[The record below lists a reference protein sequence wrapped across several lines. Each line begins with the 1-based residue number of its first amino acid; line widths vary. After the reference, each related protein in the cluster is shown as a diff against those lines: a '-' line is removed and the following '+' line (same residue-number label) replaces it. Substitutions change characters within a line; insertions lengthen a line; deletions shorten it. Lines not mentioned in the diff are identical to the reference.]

1 MKKKLLLVLLA
12 LALVLTACGDG
23 DGSSESTASGE
34 STENGG
40 GDVIKLGG
48 IIPQTGPVSNYGNS
62 TENGIKMA
70 IAEVNEAGGINGKQ
84 VEWISY
90 DDKGEVTD
98 AVTAYNKLMEDG
110 VQAIIGAVTSKPT
123 LAVAE
128 AAVNDGIPMVTPT
141 GTQFNITEGKD
152 NIFRVCFTDPYQGNL
167 LAIFTNDTLQGK
179 TAAVLRNSS
188 SDYSMGVADAFVDKA
203 NELGIEIVAD
213 ESYGDN
219 DNDFKAQLTNIA
231 GQNPDVLII
240 PDYYE
245 KVALIAP
252 QARQVGIEAT
262 FLGADGWDGTIV
274 AMDAASH
281 ADIENSYFTNHFS
294 LEDDSEKVR
303 TFIDK
308 YTEEFGEDPTAFSA
322 LGYDAVYLYKQ
333 AMEAAGTE
341 EFDAVVTA
349 IDEASFEGVTGSF
362 TFNENNNP
370 IKSATMIRIEGGEYK
385 FDSIVNPD

>member
-12 LALVLTACGDG
+12 LALVLTACSNGDG
-23 DGSSESTASGE
+23 GSETSSGQGSSEGS
-34 STENGG
+34 
-40 GDVIKLGG
+40 GDVVKLGG
-48 IIPQTGPVSNYGNS
+48 IIPQTGGVSNYGNS

-70 IAEVNEAGGINGKQ
+70 IAEVNEAGGINGKT

-98 AVTAYNKLMEDG
+98 AVTAYTKLLEDG
-110 VQAIIGAVTSKPT
+110 VNAIIGSITSKPS
-123 LAVAE
+123 LAIAE
-128 AAVNDGIPMVTPT
+128 AAVSDGIPIVTPT

-152 NIFRVCFTDPYQGNL
+152 NVFRVCFTDPYQGNL
-167 LAIFTNDTLQGK
+167 LAIFANETLNAK
-179 TAAVLRNSS
+179 TAALLRNSS
-188 SDYSMGVADAFVDKA
+188 SDYSMGITDAFVDKA

-231 GQNPDVLII
+231 GKNPDILLIT
-240 PDYYE
+240 DYYE
-245 KVALIAP
+245 KIALIAP

-274 AMDAASH
+274 AMDASSH

-294 LEDDSEKVR
+294 LDDTSEKVKA
-303 TFIDK
+303 FVEK
-308 YTEEFGEDPTAFSA
+308 YRDEYGEDPTAFSA
-322 LGYDAVYLYKQ
+322 LGYDAVYMYKQ
-333 AMEAAGTE
+333 AMETAGSE
-341 EFDAVVTA
+341 EYDDVVEA
-349 IDEASFEGVTGSF
+349 IDSISFEGVTGSF
-362 TFNENNNP
+362 TFDENNNP
-370 IKSATMIRIEGGEYK
+370 VKSATMIRIEGGEYK